1 MVFGSGGQRPVV
13 LAARGRPTNL
23 DNGRARAYCVY
34 SRCELG
40 LFGYFF
46 LSPII
51 SLFL

>member
-23 DNGRARAYCVY
+23 DNGRARAYRVY